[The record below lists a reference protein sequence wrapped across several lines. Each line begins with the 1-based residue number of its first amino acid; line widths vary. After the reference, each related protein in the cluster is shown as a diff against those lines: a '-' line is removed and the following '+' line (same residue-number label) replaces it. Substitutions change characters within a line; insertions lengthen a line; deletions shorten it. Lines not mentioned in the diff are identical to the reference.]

1 MVVIFCPKCGGGT
14 YIAEEE
20 LIKVL
25 EGRTLRAILKILYV
39 CRSCSEKF
47 SRLVHEDLEGRKR
60 DEKGTGVQ
68 QGYDQGASSSNSS
81 TNSMPETLR
90 FF

>member
-1 MVVIFCPKCGGGT
+1 MFCPKCGGGT

-39 CRSCSEKF
+39 CRACSEKF
-47 SRLVHEDLEGRKR
+47 SRLVHEDLESRKR
-60 DEKGTGVQ
+60 DERGTGVQ
-68 QGYDQGASSSNSS
+68 QGYGQGASSSSS
-81 TNSMPETLR
+81 TEQIPDTLR

>member
-1 MVVIFCPKCGGGT
+1 MVFIFCPKCGGGT

-20 LIKVL
+20 LIKIL

-39 CRSCSEKF
+39 CRACSEKF
-47 SRLVHEDLEGRKR
+47 SRLVHEDLEARKR
-60 DEKGTGVQ
+60 DERGTSVQ
-68 QGYDQGASSSNSS
+68 QGYNQGSSPSSS
-81 TNSMPETLR
+81 TEQIPETLK

>member
-1 MVVIFCPKCGGGT
+1 VVFIFCPKCGGGT

-39 CRSCSEKF
+39 CRACSEKF
-47 SRLVHEDLEGRKR
+47 SRLVHEDLESRKR
-60 DEKGTGVQ
+60 DESGTKSTTSYS
-68 QGYDQGASSSNSS
+68 QGSSPPSS
-81 TNSMPETLR
+81 TEQIPETLR